1 LININF
7 MTTEQKEDY
16 LAKAKKT
23 LESKQSAIKRETERI
38 PVESLKLKEANSG
51 SAGDELTY
59 QTMLAI
65 YRRRFNDLRNL
76 HPSPYFCSCLVKFD
90 GEEGCR
96 EMYFAKFAFDQESI
110 YSWTSPVSQ
119 IRFESPGPFEFEAKD
134 KKQTGRILKKDQYLI
149 VDGKILFLATENEK
163 IPRELVYQEYFSTRK
178 TEFILPEIVAQM
190 EKAQDQ
196 VVRASFG
203 GALAVTGPAGSGKTT
218 LALHRVAYLLQSPE
232 TADKLSDGEVI
243 VFVQDEST
251 RDYFS
256 HLLPDLG
263 IKDVEITTLSSW
275 AKRILPLAG
284 WLIDEH
290 ERDEDFLYIW
300 SKIKALEASPPATWR
315 KDWFN
320 ILKETYASHLDNEQK
335 RKLLDQKNKKVLDR
349 VDLAVLLPAIFEAEG
364 CFNIEREYYVIG
376 KNQELKRRT
385 GRFPTAYKLIIIDEF
400 QNYLSE
406 QLALFGRALDQ
417 VGGETVYIGDFN
429 QRVRLGALRNI
440 DAIGGELPAE
450 RLVKLS
456 KVYRNTKEVLLYLRD
471 LGYDVNIPE
480 TIKSGPAVE
489 EAALSRE
496 QEALYIEQKL
506 ESLGAVSV
514 GILSH
519 DEETVAFYRQ
529 KFAGWENIK
538 VMSLIDAQGVE
549 FDTVFLAGV
558 SDDLLATENLPQ
570 ELRIELAKTKKDLL
584 YIALTRAMNGLYV
597 LGRKKLSEVVKN
609 MGG

>member
-1 LININF
+1 MININF

-76 HPSPYFCSCLVKFD
+76 YPSPYFCSCLVKFD

-119 IRFESPGPFEFEAKD
+119 VRFESPGPFEFEAKD

-203 GALAVTGPAGSGKTT
+203 GVLAVTGPAGSGKTT

-320 ILKETYASHLDNEQK
+320 ILKETYAGHLDNEQK

-417 VGGETVYIGDFN
+417 AGGETVYIGDFN

-456 KVYRNTKEVLLYLRD
+456 KVYRNTKEVLLYLRG

-529 KFAGWENIK
+529 KFVGWENIK